1 MRLLVLFDLPTKAKS
16 EQRQATQFRN
26 HLLKDGFSMLQF
38 SVYCRVCRGLDTVD
52 KHIARLQKKLP
63 LRGNVRV
70 LIITERQY
78 ERMIIVLGLPK
89 KEEKIGS
96 EQLLLF

>member
-1 MRLLVLFDLPTKAKS
+1 LLVLFDLPVKAKS
-16 EQRQATQFRN
+16 DQRRATQFRN

-52 KHIARLQKKLP
+52 KHIARLQSKLP
-63 LRGNVRV
+63 SRGNVRV

-78 ERMIIVLGLPK
+78 ERMLIVLGMPK
-89 KEEKIGS
+89 KVEKIGA
-96 EQLLLF
+96 EQALLF